1 MHAALILLDK
11 AIELGRQELAHLAA
25 GDVDKA
31 EAVAFGRD
39 SLLNEALSGDTLSTP
54 EQQSLDDLLGRLTE
68 LKELQAQII
77 EEAGRLHRN
86 LGEQLRRAG
95 KEQKRHA
102 GYGRAARPTPRIQSR
117 FISHSS

>member
-39 SLLNEALSGDTLSTP
+39 SLLNEALSEDNLSAP

-68 LKELQAQII
+68 LKELQARII

-86 LGEQLRRAG
+86 LGEQLRRAD

-117 FISHSS
+117 FISHNS

>member
-1 MHAALILLDK
+1 MHSALKLLDK

-31 EAVAFGRD
+31 EAIAFGRD
-39 SLLNEALSGDTLSTP
+39 SLLTEALSDDNLSSP
-54 EQQSLDDLLGRLTE
+54 GPQSLDGLLGRLTE

-77 EEAGRLHRN
+77 DEAGRLQRD
-86 LGEQLRRAG
+86 LGDQMRRAD

-102 GYGRAARPTPRIQSR
+102 GYGRAAHPTPRIQSR
-117 FISHSS
+117 FISQAS

>member
-1 MHAALILLDK
+1 MHPAFTLLDK
-11 AIELGRQELAHLAA
+11 ALELGRQELAHLAA

-39 SLLNEALSGDTLSTP
+39 TLISEALSEESLASP
-54 EQQSLDDLLGRLTE
+54 AAQSLDELLSKLNA

-77 EEAGRLHRN
+77 DEADKLQQN
-86 LGEQLRRAG
+86 LGDQMRRAD

-102 GYGRAARPTPRIQSR
+102 GYGRATRPTPRIQSR
-117 FISHSS
+117 YISQNS